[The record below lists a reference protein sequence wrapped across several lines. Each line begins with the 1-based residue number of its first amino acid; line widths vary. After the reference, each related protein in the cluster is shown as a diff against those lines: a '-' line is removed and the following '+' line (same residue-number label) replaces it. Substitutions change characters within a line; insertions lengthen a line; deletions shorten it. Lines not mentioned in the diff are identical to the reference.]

1 MATVRVFPL
10 SIYDPVHLGIDE
22 YGEQVHVD
30 LAERNLLI
38 GGEPGGGKSNAL
50 NLICAHGALSADC
63 KLILI
68 DGKQVELGPWH
79 RSADMFIG
87 PSITAAIAAFET
99 FRATMNARYDKLLA
113 AGAPKITRPSAQ
125 PVYLLLI

>member
-1 MATVRVFPL
+1 MTHTHLTAGSAPGHLPGPARPHDPSKGGTTMATVRVFPF
-10 SIYDPVHLGIDE
+10 SIFDPVHLGIDE
-22 YGEQVHVD
+22 YGEHVHVN
-30 LAERNLLI
+30 LAERNMLL

-79 RSADMFIG
+79 RCADRFIG
-87 PSITAAIAAFET
+87 PSITAAIAAFEA
-99 FRATMNARYDKLLA
+99 F
-113 AGAPKITRPSAQ
+113 Q
-125 PVYLLLI
+125 